1 MTLTTPPA
9 FDEYAE
15 GGFGFGG
22 RRRPRCGPRVY
33 QAGLAGL
40 AGLAGMGGVF
50 RKSGFTPAALA
61 PALWL
66 DATRGVLTDGAAQ
79 FTAANSESLSNAGL
93 ALGNTDWWLAGWVYA
108 DSLPANACI
117 ITKDDGGTTDI
128 NYNVLHSAGSFQF
141 AFRNLAGSFVTVS
154 GAGLTTG
161 AWKFFIAYHDSV
173 NDLIG
178 VSVNGGA
185 FTTAATG
192 GITPNSATSAPFRL
206 GARATVAA
214 LFWDGRQDSMC
225 VGNAPVGG
233 IAGLA
238 TTIRDSL
245 YNAGAGKCYSDLT
258 DAEKTAWG
266 LVSFWNLD
274 EISGTRSDAHGSNHL
289 TDNNTVTYAA
299 GLASGAATADGA
311 PISQWTDLSGNARHV
326 TQTTG
331 ASRPVLKLAIQN
343 GLPVIR
349 GDGTDDTLLYAGG
362 LPQGDF
368 TVCVTAVS
376 SNVGSDRAVLG
387 WGTRTSNGM
396 ARQFHQRGGAQRA
409 FVGSNADVNS
419 SSSWAANTWS
429 QWTVTGSGVPSSG
442 SASATIT
449 HRVNGAAAGAST
461 ATLVAFS
468 SNTLRVFS
476 NTAPG
481 EYWIGDVAEMIVYPF
496 VLSAANILLVEAYL
510 KTKWGTP

>member
-1 MTLTTPPA
+1 
-9 FDEYAE
+9 
-15 GGFGFGG
+15 
-22 RRRPRCGPRVY
+22 
-33 QAGLAGL
+33 
-40 AGLAGMGGVF
+40 MGGVF

-299 GLASGAATADGA
+299 GLASEGVDAGRHTRCIEEVELLQNSHAVGTVGDHAVDVGTRGHDLPLAEVHVVHVGQKVRCVVFRAAEAGD
-311 PISQWTDLSGNARHV
+311 PARAGRSSAVDHIHDATV
-326 TQTTG
+326 G
-331 ASRPVLKLAIQN
+331 V
-343 GLPVIR
+343 R
-349 GDGTDDTLLYAGG
+349 GDVRSELVCTAADLRDGG
-362 LPQGDF
+362 LGQ
-368 TVCVTAVS
+368 
-376 SNVGSDRAVLG
+376 VGAEVVFVGVERRRSPSERA
-387 WGTRTSNGM
+387 T
-396 ARQFHQRGGAQRA
+396 GGAVVQEEHFDFGA
-409 FVGSNADVNS
+409 CH
-419 SSSWAANTWS
+419 
-429 QWTVTGSGVPSSG
+429 VTGSP
-442 SASATIT
+442 
-449 HRVNGAAAGAST
+449 R
-461 ATLVAFS
+461 
-468 SNTLRVFS
+468 
-476 NTAPG
+476 
-481 EYWIGDVAEMIVYPF
+481 
-496 VLSAANILLVEAYL
+496 
-510 KTKWGTP
+510 